1 MQFKNIILALFLTI
15 TLSNSSDTIKNNKKI
30 TIDKNICSKNSQI
43 EEVRRRG
50 CCSWHGGVSG
60 CSNGRIVCNDG
71 SYSPSCT
78 CVVPTNP
85 LG

>member
-1 MQFKNIILALFLTI
+1 MKFFLLSIIFIFSTIVADTDIKLASQNNTI
-15 TLSNSSDTIKNNKKI
+15 EKHKICKDLKLDEIK
-30 TIDKNICSKNSQI
+30 Q
-43 EEVRRRG
+43 RG

-78 CVVPTNP
+78 CVIPVDP